1 VVQSLTYHDFK
12 FYLTNFQKSRFAF
25 YDADESLTKYLLIA
39 LFNISNTLTPCISG
53 TAKMA
58 WGLRQQ
64 NGMPV
69 LLCPLHA
76 HCYSAN

>member
-39 LFNISNTLTPCISG
+39 LFNISNTLTAKITG
-53 TAKMA
+53 TAKLVA
-58 WGLRQQ
+58 AFATAKWR
-64 NGMPV
+64 
-69 LLCPLHA
+69 
-76 HCYSAN
+76 ANFAVFRVHFYC